1 MAKIFTITAA
11 TAIVGVALYAGAG
24 YVAVPYIVKIALE
37 RTVSQSLH
45 RQIQLADVSFD
56 PWTWRL
62 DIADLKIASLST
74 DANAVPLL
82 SIPLLRLDFSKQSV
96 RHFAPVLD
104 EVTVD
109 GLKADIALSDPDIR
123 ELLQKDTKESTASS
137 TSSAKSEGGLP
148 NFALYN
154 ITVKNAMVHVT
165 DKARGLDQSI
175 TDFNLSL
182 PFVSTLPG
190 SQESLITPSLSF
202 NLNGSTI
209 YATGSTKP
217 FGFTLEAR
225 LNFNV
230 RDLDITPLTKLVPSL
245 NTPLMQLNSGKL
257 TSNVTVV
264 FRNPT
269 GGNPGRLFMSGTAQV
284 RNISTSQTNNNRTD
298 AFFTVGNATL
308 KIKQLDIIN
317 RQADIEAVIVD
328 NVKVNI
334 PTDSILFASKPKSAK
349 EAVSASR
356 KVAPEAS
363 TWNWTLDS
371 MSVSNAQ
378 VDLINTGLR
387 KKPALSLT
395 EMSAAITGLSSDS
408 AADKADIKFSSK
420 LLGGSIVAQGGLAGS
435 TLDGTVDVSIKQL
448 DLALTNSFIQTY
460 IRGALAGTVGS
471 ALKVSFNKGTP
482 SIGGQITLND
492 FIIKQGR
499 EQPFVLKALQTNID
513 SISFDQKK
521 ALIEEVKLT
530 QPVLQL
536 TQYRNGLNFNL
547 LFAPLLGNSISATTG
562 NAIGAQDKAK
572 DETQDATWHWAI
584 KEVMANSGSLRYAD
598 QTTRPNIVLN
608 ITPVQLSVKNLDNQ
622 AKAPATF
629 DLNTVIAQGKVSA
642 RGEYN
647 LANTTLRADVDTK
660 NIQLRDFST
669 LLLQKVGVGT
679 KTGILTSKGLVSWN
693 AVDEMGYQGDLML
706 SNVSFVNTRNTA
718 LGSFATCNLTGVN
731 FSKKGDKPKAI
742 ITRVELDQP
751 LVKETKKV
759 KELAGI
765 ASIIAKATGHEKT
778 AERLQKAD
786 QAFNNAKLTLNNVT
800 YENGQFSAKGLDNNT
815 LAGKLLEKIAESIK
829 K

>member
-37 RTVSQSLH
+37 RTISQSLH
-45 RQIQLADVSFD
+45 RQIQLSDVSFD

-74 DANAVPLL
+74 DANATPLL

-109 GLKADIALSDPDIR
+109 GLKADIALSDPDIHG
-123 ELLQKDTKESTASS
+123 LLQKDTKEGSS
-137 TSSAKSEGGLP
+137 SSSAKTEKGLP
-148 NFALYN
+148 DFALYN

-165 DKARGLDQSI
+165 DKAKGLDQSI

-230 RDLDITPLTKLVPSL
+230 RDLDITPFTKLVPSL
-245 NTPLMQLNSGKL
+245 NTPVMQLNSGKL
-257 TSNVTVV
+257 TSNITVV

-298 AFFTVGNATL
+298 TFFTVGNATL
-308 KIKQLDIIN
+308 KIKQLDLIS
-317 RQADIEAVIVD
+317 RKADIEAVSVD
-328 NVKVNI
+328 NVKVNLS
-334 PTDSILFASKPKSAK
+334 TDSTLFAKKSETTKGAANTSGK
-349 EAVSASR
+349 
-356 KVAPEAS
+356 KAPEHPN
-363 TWNWTLDS
+363 WNWTLDS
-371 MSVSNAQ
+371 ISISNAQ

-387 KKPALSLT
+387 KKPALSLSET
-395 EMSAAITGLSSDS
+395 SAAITRLSSDP
-408 AADKADIKFSSK
+408 AAERANIKFSSK
-420 LLGGSIVAQGGLAGS
+420 LLGGSIVAQGALAGS
-435 TLDGTVDVSIKQL
+435 TLDGAVDVSVKQL
-448 DLALTNSFIQTY
+448 NLAQTNSFIQTY
-460 IRGALAGTVGS
+460 MRGALAGTLGS
-471 ALKVSFNKGTP
+471 SLKVNINKGTP
-482 SIGGQITLND
+482 SIAGQVTLND
-492 FIIKQGR
+492 FSIKQGR
-499 EQPFVLKALQTNID
+499 EQPFTLKALQTNIE
-513 SISFDQKK
+513 SISFVQKK
-521 ALIEEVKLT
+521 ALIKEVKLI
-530 QPVLQL
+530 QPALQL

-547 LFAPLLGNSISATTG
+547 LFSPLLATSASATAT
-562 NAIGAQDKAK
+562 NAPGTKEKAEK
-572 DETQDATWHWAI
+572 ETQDIVWHWAI
-584 KEVMANSGSLRYAD
+584 KDVLVSSGSLRYTD
-598 QTTRPNIVLN
+598 QTTRPNIVMN
-608 ITPVQLSVKNLDNQ
+608 ITPVQLSVKNLDSQ
-622 AKAPATF
+622 AKAQATF
-629 DLNTVIAQGKVSA
+629 SLNTVLAQGKVNA
-642 RGEYN
+642 KGDYN
-647 LANTTLRADVDTK
+647 LEENTLRTNVDTN
-660 NIQLRDFST
+660 NIQLHDFST
-669 LLLQKVGVGT
+669 LLLQKIGVGT
-679 KTGILTSKGLVSWN
+679 KTGVLTSKGIVSWN
-693 AVDEMGYQGDLML
+693 ATGEVGYQGDVEL

-718 LGSFATCNLTGVN
+718 LGSFTTCNLTGVN
-731 FSKKGDKPKAI
+731 FSKKDDKSKAI
-742 ITRVELDQP
+742 ITRVELNQP
-751 LVKETKKV
+751 LVKETKRV
-759 KELAGI
+759 QELAGI
-765 ASIIAKATGHEKT
+765 ASIIAKAAGHEKT

-800 YENGQFSAKGLDNNT
+800 YENGQFSAKGLDSST
-815 LAGKLLEKIAESIK
+815 LAGKLLERIAESLK